1 MVLSGHPGTSDDDED
16 GGIAASAIIEDEDV
30 EVIVPQETV
39 TAEELVH
46 ENDVALMNMMA
57 PDGY

>member
-30 EVIVPQETV
+30 EVVVPQETV
-39 TAEELVH
+39 AGDDMVL

-57 PDGY
+57 NDGY